1 MKSTWLI
8 IIFLLGLSAC
18 TPNAD
23 NQAAAEPQI
32 DYDQQLMNKLMKSEA
47 GQIVAKAIDHCGG
60 WDQWCKTET
69 LSFIKRIQHHDSS
82 GAVAR
87 EVSQLHQYQLRPQF
101 KARLTWKIEND
112 DYMIINNGESAWM
125 YINGVEAKE
134 KDQVNLAWNS
144 SYGSH
149 YVICMPFK
157 LADPGTIMSYDG
169 IDTLSGGQVVH
180 NIKVDYEEGAGS
192 TGGMHKWRYYFD
204 KETFEPVANYLN
216 YGEGH
221 SYTEYGPFYKANDLL
236 ANKWR
241 KSFSSNVK
249 EDKVLLRT
257 TYNNDELQ
265 YNVDL
270 DPKLFEPLPQTN

>member
-1 MKSTWLI
+1 MKSKYLLI
-8 IIFLLGLSAC
+8 TMLLGLYAC
-18 TPNAD
+18 QPKSGE
-23 NQAAAEPQI
+23 QAATEPTT
-32 DYDQQLMNKLMKSEA
+32 DHDLVAMNNLLESEA
-47 GQIVAKAIDHCGG
+47 GQIVAKAIEHCGG
-60 WDQWCKTET
+60 WNQWTKTTT

-82 GAVAR
+82 GAVDR

-101 KARLTWKIEND
+101 KARLTWKQGND
-112 DYMIINNGESAWM
+112 DYMIINNGQSAWM

-134 KDQVNLAWNS
+134 KDKVNLAWNS

-157 LADPGTIMSYDG
+157 LADPGTILAYDG

-192 TGGMHKWRYYFD
+192 TGGMHHWRYFFD
-204 KETFEPVANYLN
+204 KDTYEPVANYLD

-221 SYTEYGPFYKANDLL
+221 SYTEYGPFYEVENLI

-241 KSFSSNVK
+241 KSYSSNPEEEK
-249 EDKVLLRT
+249 ILLRT
-257 TYNNDELQ
+257 TYNNDDLQ

-270 DPKLFEPLPQTN
+270 DPELFEPLAQPN